1 MVLRDRFDDYL
12 ARELLYIIFGILG
25 SQRDGLFVEQ
35 SCYFGR
41 SESDRLDKNAVE
53 VNDALW

>member
-12 ARELLYIIFGILG
+12 ARELLYSIFGILG

-53 VNDALW
+53 VNDAL

>member
-1 MVLRDRFDDYL
+1 MFDDYL

-53 VNDALW
+53 VNDAL

>member
-1 MVLRDRFDDYL
+1 MVLIDWFDDYF
-12 ARELLYIIFGILG
+12 ARESLCIIFGILG

-53 VNDALW
+53 VNDAL

>member
-1 MVLRDRFDDYL
+1 MVLIDWFDDYF
-12 ARELLYIIFGILG
+12 ARESLCIIFGILG

-41 SESDRLDKNAVE
+41 SERDRLDKNAVE